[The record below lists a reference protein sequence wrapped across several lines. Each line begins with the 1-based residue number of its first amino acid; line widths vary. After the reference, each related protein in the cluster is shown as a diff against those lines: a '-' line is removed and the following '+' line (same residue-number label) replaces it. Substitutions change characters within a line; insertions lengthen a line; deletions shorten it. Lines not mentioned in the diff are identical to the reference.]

1 MSFTI
6 ECAAY
11 DHKGQHV
18 QDVCLR
24 YQAAAS
30 PSPLPYS
37 QPLSLSPGIRHL
49 KYC

>member
-6 ECAAY
+6 EYAIY

-18 QDVCLR
+18 QDMCLR
-24 YQAAAS
+24 YQAVVS

-37 QPLSLSPGIRHL
+37 QPLSLSLGIRQL

>member
-6 ECAAY
+6 QCATY
-11 DHKGQHV
+11 DHKGQRL
-18 QDVCLR
+18 QDVQLR
-24 YQAAAS
+24 YQAAVS

-37 QPLSLSPGIRHL
+37 QPLSLSPGIRQL